1 MLAKFNAVD
10 NNCSELRIIHYLQE
24 TVQFSSP
31 YSFLYKKKTQNN
43 NKNAFILSLISP
55 KKIMI
60 SKKQAPVVQK
70 VDNAIQWINHY
81 PVNYAIGFPNT
92 YNVGW

>member
-1 MLAKFNAVD
+1 MLF
-10 NNCSELRIIHYLQE
+10 SLQKNK
-24 TVQFSSP
+24 TKQQQKCFH
-31 YSFLYKKKTQNN
+31 SFTH
-43 NKNAFILSLISP
+43 LS

-81 PVNYAIGFPNT
+81 PVDNAIGFPNT
-92 YNVGW
+92 YPVGW